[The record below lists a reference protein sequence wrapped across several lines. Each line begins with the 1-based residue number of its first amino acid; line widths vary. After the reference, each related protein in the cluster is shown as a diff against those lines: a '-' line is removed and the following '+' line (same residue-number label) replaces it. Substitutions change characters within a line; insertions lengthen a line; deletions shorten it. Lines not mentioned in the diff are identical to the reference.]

1 MTTKDSE
8 WEVQD
13 VRCQADL
20 MNITG
25 NELLQQMYYMCEGQA
40 AANNVSADVMSTV
53 IAFDGMEGESLY
65 MMMIPFIPPEIPQ
78 EVLQ

>member
-8 WEVQD
+8 WEAQD
-13 VRCQADL
+13 VGGQADL
-20 MNITG
+20 KNITG

-40 AANNVSADVMSTV
+40 LKHEVPADVMSTV

-78 EVLQ
+78 EALQ